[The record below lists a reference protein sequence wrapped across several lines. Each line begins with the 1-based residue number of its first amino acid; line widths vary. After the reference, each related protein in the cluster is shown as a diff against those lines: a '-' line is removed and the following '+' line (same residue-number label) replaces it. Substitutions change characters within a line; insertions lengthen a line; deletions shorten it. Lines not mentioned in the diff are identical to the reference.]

1 MCSSSLAILW
11 YSVQP
16 RTKKYVKG
24 YGFLSFAKKYKKHLL
39 DTGLD
44 SLKSTSKKVVQ
55 KAGEF
60 LGNKITDAVTKWN
73 DDKIVKPDENPRNV
87 LEIIIPPEK
96 EMKRKTNWENCYK
109 NGML

>member
-39 DTGLD
+39 DAGLD
-44 SLKSTSKKVVQ
+44 SLQSTSKKVVQ
-55 KAGEF
+55 
-60 LGNKITDAVTKWN
+60 NAVTKWN

-96 EMKRKTNWENCYK
+96 EMKRKTNWENYYK